1 MKRFPQITPRD
12 GQSARLL
19 KYVALVEGGL
29 LLLALMWA
37 FFQKLPL
44 QAALRPTLPDCAI
57 GAGAGGILLAANY
70 AAVEYGSR
78 WSAALRRMK
87 ALLDVEIIPMFRAM
101 PVTAMIVIA
110 ALSGA
115 GEELFFRGALQAN
128 VGIWIASLLFGAMHV
143 WKKDALIYGVYAA
156 VIGLIFG
163 GLYLWRGSLWTP
175 MLAHAVNNSARCFI
189 MRITATARGRMKRI
203 ARRRSLNFSACRR
216 QNYEN
221 DTTIFLPALRR
232 IAPVFRLVW
241 LRLVQ
246 KERAAERVIR
256 HGGKRPKR

>member
-1 MKRFPQITPRD
+1 MKRFPQITPMD

-29 LLLALMWA
+29 LLLALTWA

-44 QAALRPTLPDCAI
+44 QAALRPTLPDCAL

-78 WSAALRRMK
+78 WSASLRRMK

-115 GEELFFRGALQAN
+115 GEELFFRGAL
-128 VGIWIASLLFGAMHV
+128 I
-143 WKKDALIYGVYAA
+143 
-156 VIGLIFG
+156 
-163 GLYLWRGSLWTP
+163 
-175 MLAHAVNNSARCFI
+175 
-189 MRITATARGRMKRI
+189 
-203 ARRRSLNFSACRR
+203 
-216 QNYEN
+216 
-221 DTTIFLPALRR
+221 
-232 IAPVFRLVW
+232 
-241 LRLVQ
+241 
-246 KERAAERVIR
+246 
-256 HGGKRPKR
+256 

>member
-1 MKRFPQITPRD
+1 MKRFPQITPMD

-44 QAALRPTLPDCAI
+44 QAALRPTLPDCAL

-101 PVTAMIVIA
+101 PVAAMIVIA

-175 MLAHAVNNSARCFI
+175 MLAHAVNNFGALLYYAHCRDGARKDETNSAQAFV
-189 MRITATARGRMKRI
+189 
-203 ARRRSLNFSACRR
+203 
-216 QNYEN
+216 E
-221 DTTIFLPALRR
+221 FL
-232 IAPVFRLVW
+232 
-241 LRLVQ
+241 
-246 KERAAERVIR
+246 RVPP
-256 HGGKRPKR
+256 PKL